1 MRKISAIVTAL
12 TTGAMALFAASAS
25 AVPAIAAPEIAAPAT
40 TAPATTAPATTVPA
54 DTVPASAPPS
64 ALAGGL
70 DLGPMTAMTAASST
84 TGHDTTMTTRSST
97 TVGAVDPAD
106 HTASAVAKGSG
117 AEIDEIV
124 ANGKIFVRADLGTE
138 LDQEGGI
145 SPTVWMRVDPG
156 QIGKTNELLIQPD
169 GSDPVD
175 MAGIMT
181 GITALERVDG
191 HHLHGTIDLTKVSGH
206 TQPDADE
213 VSRDGAAV
221 ARVPFTVTADAHGR
235 ISMFHVDADSF
246 DPSLSLTVAYTDYGS
261 PSRITPP
268 ATSVPAPATVYGL
281 FNN

>member
-25 AVPAIAAPEIAAPAT
+25 AVSASAAPVSAAPAAPAT
-40 TAPATTAPATTVPA
+40 AAPATAAPANTVPTSA
-54 DTVPASAPPS
+54 PLSASAG
-64 ALAGGL
+64 AL
-70 DLGPMTAMTAASST
+70 DLGPMAAMTAALST